1 MSLWGTD
8 TATPHTQVLHGG
20 TDSFHKT
27 TPRDCFTPFHCLKWS
42 VSRKSIF
49 PPINCSILLW
59 LIRGVLCFIST
70 VPVFSFFSSCDT
82 AMLALLVIALLVPS
96 QVFALEGCSS
106 GDTKFMCE
114 NLNVCWTALGF
125 ASRDDLKYLCEIQG
139 ILCSFTSD
147 NVDSSLYSNML
158 YPSLHI
164 LLIYN
169 YIICDFC
176 RIYLRWR

>member
-1 MSLWGTD
+1 
-8 TATPHTQVLHGG
+8 
-20 TDSFHKT
+20 
-27 TPRDCFTPFHCLKWS
+27 
-42 VSRKSIF
+42 
-49 PPINCSILLW
+49 
-59 LIRGVLCFIST
+59 
-70 VPVFSFFSSCDT
+70 
-82 AMLALLVIALLVPS
+82 MLVLLVIALLAPS

-147 NVDSSLYSNML
+147 NVDSSSYSNNML

-169 YIICDFC
+169 YLIYVTSAGFTYDDDSGSGSQDDSFVVITTPPRNLTVAEGTAAAFRCSADNALRIVIIKNNEV
-176 RIYLRWR
+176 WVWVV